1 MEAVMTEDRIIARA
15 LKVLEKRMR
24 TDDAI
29 TSPQAARDYVRLK
42 LGKKEHEVFA
52 VVFLNAQNQVI
63 GFVEMFRGTLT
74 QTAVYPREVVKAA
87 LLANAAGVL
96 LAHPHPSGVC
106 EPSMADRALTQAL
119 KAALALVDIS
129 VLDHI
134 IVAGPT
140 SYSFAEHGIL

>member
-1 MEAVMTEDRIIARA
+1 MTEDRIIARA